1 MSFVVFLAK
10 CYIVILLFR
19 FVTTK
24 QELIFNPLGKI
35 IAKATNP
42 VLPKNN
48 ERFIPLLIAAVIII
62 TSLLYSIS
70 STAVEFQVKLL
81 SILINYAHF
90 FMLFYIVSMIFGSFG
105 NRPIGGGFIALFFRL
120 GLPWVKMTRLFIP
133 INSGKII
140 IPAIIVVYL
149 LTVCLTA
156 VINTIFNLVIY
167 QSIGNTAGIF
177 ISAFASGA
185 YKVFGLL
192 YYMSFVIAFRA
203 LISWVSPD
211 PRNII
216 VQLVYTIT
224 EPVLEPLRRV
234 IPPIGIID
242 FSALIAMIG
251 FYFGGMILQNI
262 VQPFI

>member
-1 MSFVVFLAK
+1 M
-10 CYIVILLFR
+10 II
-19 FVTTK
+19 
-24 QELIFNPLGKI
+24 I
-35 IAKATNP
+35 IA
-42 VLPKNN
+42 
-48 ERFIPLLIAAVIII
+48 VIN
-62 TSLLYSIS
+62 
-70 STAVEFQVKLL
+70 KG
-81 SILINYAHF
+81 INF
-90 FMLFYIVSMIFGSFG
+90 S
-105 NRPIGGGFIALFFRL
+105 LFFRL

-156 VINTIFNLVIY
+156 VINTIFNLIIY
-167 QSIGNTAGIF
+167 QSIGNVANVF
-177 ISAFASGA
+177 ISAFASSA
-185 YKVFGLL
+185 YKIFGLL

-224 EPVLEPLRRV
+224 EPVLEPLRRI

-262 VQPFI
+262 VRPFIYLI

>member
-1 MSFVVFLAK
+1 MAFILFLAK

-24 QELIFNPLGKI
+24 QELIFNPLGKVL
-35 IAKATNP
+35 AKAVNP
-42 VLPKNN
+42 LLPKNN
-48 ERFIPLLIAAVIII
+48 EKFIPLLITAIIII

-70 STAVEFQVKLL
+70 STAVEFQTKLL
-81 SILINYAHF
+81 SALINYAHF

-133 INSGKII
+133 INSGK
-140 IPAIIVVYL
+140 AIIVVYL

-156 VINTIFNLVIY
+156 VINTIFNLIIY
-167 QSIGNTAGIF
+167 QSIGNVANVF
-177 ISAFASGA
+177 ISAFASSA
-185 YKVFGLL
+185 YKIFGLL

-224 EPVLEPLRRV
+224 EPVLEPLRRI

-262 VQPFI
+262 VRPFIYLI

>member
-1 MSFVVFLAK
+1 MAFILFLAK

-24 QELIFNPLGKI
+24 QELIFNPLGKVL
-35 IAKATNP
+35 AKAVNP
-42 VLPKNN
+42 LLPKNN
-48 ERFIPLLIAAVIII
+48 EKFIPLLITAIIII

-70 STAVEFQVKLL
+70 STAVEFQTKLL
-81 SILINYAHF
+81 SALINYAHF

-156 VINTIFNLVIY
+156 VINTIFNLIIY
-167 QSIGNTAGIF
+167 QSIGNVANVF
-177 ISAFASGA
+177 ISAFASSA
-185 YKVFGLL
+185 YKIFGLL

-203 LISWVSPD
+203 LIS
-211 PRNII
+211 
-216 VQLVYTIT
+216 L
-224 EPVLEPLRRV
+224 
-234 IPPIGIID
+234 
-242 FSALIAMIG
+242 FS
-251 FYFGGMILQNI
+251 
-262 VQPFI
+262 